1 MSLNNYPQKLIVKSI
16 RLLKDEGFSVTWRK
30 AKRKIKTVRRNKI
43 IANTPLYTKDEL
55 ECQKKIEFPIDIKF
69 SILVPLYNTP
79 EKFLRDM
86 IQSVLDQ
93 TYGNWELCLADGSDA
108 EHNDVGRISMEYVRK
123 DSRVRYQKLER
134 NMGISGNTNAC
145 IDMATGDYISLF
157 DHDDL
162 LHPAALFATMKE
174 ICEQNADF
182 IYTDENTFHDTPRD
196 AFSPHFKPDYAPDTL
211 RANNYICHFTTFK
224 RSLLDSVGKFRP
236 ECDGSQDFDMM
247 LRLTEKAERIVH
259 IPQILYYWRAHKGS
273 VAEDIGA
280 KPYVI
285 DAAKRAVS
293 DHLKRVGLKG
303 EVLDSVVPSIYRLKY
318 EIEGNPQVSI
328 LIPSYGHKE
337 KMKRCLES
345 IYKKSTYQNFEVIV
359 IENNS
364 KSQNMVGYYKE
375 IQEKWGNLSVVK
387 ADHLLRFSDS
397 ISYGTQFAAG
407 EHLLLLND
415 DTEVISPDW
424 IQEML
429 MYSQRADV
437 GAVGAKLYYPDDS
450 VQHAGLGVESTV
462 VKHLHRGF
470 ERQNPGYMGRLS
482 YAQNL
487 SAVAASC
494 VMVRRSVWD
503 ESVKLNDFYSTEF
516 NGIDLCMQL
525 REAGYLVVWTPFA
538 ELYRYV
544 PKKIGR
550 SMRDNKTL
558 YEKDFERLYS
568 LWREKLAFPDPF
580 CNIMMIE

>member
-1 MSLNNYPQKLIVKSI
+1 MSLNNHNQKLIAKGI
-16 RLLKDEGFSVTWRK
+16 RLLKDEGIFITWRK
-30 AKRKIKTVRRNKI
+30 AKRKIRTVRRNKR
-43 IANTPLYTKDEL
+43 IANTPLYTEAEL
-55 ECQKKIEFPIDIKF
+55 ECQRYVEFPLPIKF
-69 SILVPLYNTP
+69 SVLVPLYNTP
-79 EKFLRDM
+79 ERFLREM

-93 TYGNWELCLADGSDA
+93 TYGNWELCLADGSDTD
-108 EHNDVGRISMEYVRK
+108 HSDVGRISLEYVQK
-123 DSRVRYQKLER
+123 DSRIRYQKLDK

-162 LHPAALFATMKE
+162 LHPAALFATMKA

-182 IYTDENTFHDTPRD
+182 IYTDENTFHDTPKD

-224 RSLLDSVGKFRP
+224 RSLLDRVGKFRP

-303 EVLDSVVPSIYRLKY
+303 EVLDSAVPSIYRLKY
-318 EIEGNPQVSI
+318 EIEGTPLVSI
-328 LIPSYGHKE
+328 MISSHRNKE
-337 KMKRCLES
+337 NLRRCLDS

-359 IENNS
+359 IENNC
-364 KSQNMVGYYKE
+364 KSQDMFEYYNE
-375 IQEKWGNLSVVK
+375 IQEKWDNLIVIK
-387 ADHLLRFSDS
+387 RDHLSGFSDS
-397 ISYGTQFAAG
+397 ISFGTQFAAG
-407 EHLLLLND
+407 EHLLLLSD

-429 MYSQRADV
+429 MYSQRPDV

-450 VQHAGLGVESTV
+450 VQHAGFGIGATSL
-462 VKHLHRGF
+462 KHLHRGF
-470 ERQNPGYMGRLS
+470 ERQNPGYMARLS

-487 SAVAASC
+487 SAVTASC

-503 ESVKLNDFYSTEF
+503 ESIRLNGFCSNEF
-516 NGIDLCMQL
+516 NGADLCMQVH
-525 REAGYLVVWTPFA
+525 EAGYLVVWTPFA
-538 ELYRYV
+538 ELHRHIQ
-544 PKKIGR
+544 KKMDINIR
-550 SMRDNKTL
+550 NKKNL
-558 YEKDFERLYS
+558 YENDCRKWQLLYGKKPTIS
-568 LWREKLAFPDPF
+568 DSF
-580 CNIMMIE
+580 CNYMMIE